1 MLKAAANAKMVKKTI
16 TLNNG
21 VEMPMVGF
29 GTYQITD
36 PEVCAET
43 VSNAIKVGYHL
54 IDAAPAY
61 GNELSVGEGI
71 KRSGIKREDLFVTS
85 KVWFTQFEPEQT
97 RKSVMTSLERLGLDY
112 LDLVLLHWPFGNVY
126 GAWRTLEDLYA
137 EGKIRAIGVS
147 NFAASQLVDLIT
159 YNKVVPAVNQIETN
173 LLCQQFDLRKWM
185 DKYNVAH
192 QAYAPFG
199 QGIANEMF
207 SDPRVIEVAEKYGKS
222 TRQVALRYMIQRGIG
237 VVPKSNH
244 VERMKANLEI
254 FDFELSEE
262 DMEKLRSMDRGQN
275 LIFHSQAPETVEI
288 ATTWPYYD

>member
-61 GNELSVGEGI
+61 GNELYVGEGI
-71 KRSGIKREDLFVTS
+71 RRSGIKRED
-85 KVWFTQFEPEQT
+85 
-97 RKSVMTSLERLGLDY
+97 
-112 LDLVLLHWPFGNVY
+112 LLHWPFGNVY